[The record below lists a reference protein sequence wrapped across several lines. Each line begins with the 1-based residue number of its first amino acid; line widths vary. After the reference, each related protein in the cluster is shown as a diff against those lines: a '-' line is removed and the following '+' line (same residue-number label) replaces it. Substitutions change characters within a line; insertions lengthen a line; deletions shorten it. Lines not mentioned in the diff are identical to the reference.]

1 MQVNKYTNTTKRYK
15 KKLLQNSLDNTQ
27 IPDSALNNNITCFQ
41 QAFIHSPV
49 VWLLVDPITG
59 DIVDT
64 NAAASK
70 FYGYSIAELRSKKIF
85 EISVSSVKKIE
96 ASMFCISNNVQ
107 RPIVCQHK
115 LKNGQIRDV
124 NIYSGSFK
132 SGDKLVISLMVIDIT
147 AKRKAK
153 EKLKQSQQ
161 RLALA
166 LDGTNVGIWDL
177 DVGNK
182 MIFCD
187 KRYLAMLGYEA
198 QGIGNHQV
206 SWQEFC
212 HPDDIVHVKEAVQN
226 YLAGRVDRFE
236 DECRWKHKD
245 GTYRWI
251 FSTGKVV
258 YGNKNHPIRLVGLS
272 FDITDKKRLQTTYE
286 IRRRSIVLN
295 NILNGIRCL
304 DQDYR
309 VYAKSLGLDF
319 AQPLLCCVI
328 NIEIA
333 VTDKFNHG
341 NDDISRE
348 TMNHKIITELSNTAG
363 CVLWECRSKIGVLY
377 QVKQDNNK
385 NHSTGSSLARSLQ
398 KKINSYYPDIIATIG
413 IGETQQEPSGFKKSF
428 QQAWEAVSIA
438 QGSSNG
444 KDIVHF
450 LDLGILQLLV
460 KQANKS
466 YVPEFIERT
475 IGKLIHYDNEK
486 RTDYLDTLEA
496 ILQNSNLKV
505 TANLLF
511 LHYNTIVFRKKRIE
525 KILETSIS
533 EFEMKLT
540 LATAIK
546 LYKLNLQNQ
555 NFHIK

>member
-1 MQVNKYTNTTKRYK
+1 MQVNKYTNTTKRYIK
-15 KKLLQNSLDNTQ
+15 RLLQNNPGDTQ
-27 IPDSALNNNITCFQ
+27 IPDSDLNNNSICFQ

-49 VWLLVDPITG
+49 VWLLVDPSTG

-85 EISVSSVKKIE
+85 EISMSSVKKIKI
-96 ASMFCISNNVQ
+96 SMFCINDNIR
-107 RPIVCQHK
+107 RPSVCQHK
-115 LKNGQIRDV
+115 LKSGQIRDV
-124 NIYSGSFK
+124 NIYSSAFEI
-132 SGDKLVISLMVIDIT
+132 GDKRVISLMVIDIT
-147 AKRKAK
+147 AKQKAK
-153 EKLKQSQQ
+153 EKLKQNQQ
-161 RLALA
+161 RLALV
-166 LDGTNVGIWDL
+166 LDGTNAGIWDL
-177 DVGNK
+177 DVVNK
-182 MIFCD
+182 TIFCD

-198 QGIGNHQV
+198 QGISNHQV
-206 SWQEFC
+206 NWQEFC
-212 HPDDIVHVKEAVQN
+212 HPDDIVHVKEAVQD

-236 DECRWKHKD
+236 GECRWKHKD

-258 YGNKNHPIRLVGLS
+258 YGNKNHPIRWVGLN
-272 FDITDKKRLQTTYE
+272 FDITNKKRLQAAYE
-286 IRRRSIVLN
+286 IGRRSIVLN
-295 NILNGIRCL
+295 DILNGIRCL
-304 DQDYR
+304 DQDNM

-328 NIEIA
+328 NIEKA
-333 VTDKFNHG
+333 VPDELNQG
-341 NDDISRE
+341 NDCISRE

-363 CVLWECRSKIGVLY
+363 CILWECRSKIGVLY
-377 QVKQDNNK
+377 QVKQVNNK
-385 NHSTGSSLARSLQ
+385 DHSIGSSLARSLQ

-413 IGETQQEPSGFKKSF
+413 IGETQQETSGFEKSF

-438 QGSSNG
+438 QCSSKG
-444 KDIVHF
+444 IDIVHF

-466 YVPEFIERT
+466 YAPEFIERT
-475 IGKLIHYDNEK
+475 IGKLIQYDKEK
-486 RTDYLDTLEA
+486 KTDYLDTLEA

-505 TANLLF
+505 TAELLF

-546 LYKLNLQNQ
+546 LYKLSLQSQ
-555 NFHIK
+555 HSHIK